1 MSKLI
6 SFAVPS
12 YNSQAYLNKC
22 IDSLLVGGDDVEIII
37 VNDGSKDN
45 TAAIADEYAAKYPD
59 IVKAVHKPNGGHG
72 SGVNKGIELATG
84 LFYKVVDSDDWV
96 DATALKKIISVLK
109 EHVAKGEQADLYIT
123 NFVYEHVEDDT
134 QYVSRYTRYFPT
146 DRFFGWNESKP
157 LRLWNYVLMHSLM
170 YSTELL
176 RKSGMILPE
185 HTFYVDN
192 IYAYQPIIY
201 TKKLYYLDVDF
212 YRYYIGRS
220 DQSVTV
226 ANMTKRYTQQLR
238 VMRHML
244 LCHSYDEIES
254 QPKRLKQ
261 QLYHQLNNIIVTT
274 YFFTTQSD
282 DPERRKGFADMWRE
296 LKEKD
301 IKLYKKVRSFPLVR
315 LLNGMSWKSK
325 GRLTL
330 STYKFLTK
338 HVKLGA
344 Y

>member
-134 QYVSRYTRYFPT
+134 QYVSRYTKYFPT
-146 DRFFGWNESKP
+146 DKFFGWQDTKP
-157 LRLWNYVLMHSLM
+157 MRLWNYVLLHSLM

-176 RKSGMILPE
+176 RKSGLILGE
-185 HTFYVDN
+185 H
-192 IYAYQPIIY
+192 
-201 TKKLYYLDVDF
+201 
-212 YRYYIGRS
+212 
-220 DQSVTV
+220 
-226 ANMTKRYTQQLR
+226 
-238 VMRHML
+238 
-244 LCHSYDEIES
+244 
-254 QPKRLKQ
+254 
-261 QLYHQLNNIIVTT
+261 
-274 YFFTTQSD
+274 
-282 DPERRKGFADMWRE
+282 
-296 LKEKD
+296 
-301 IKLYKKVRSFPLVR
+301 SF
-315 LLNGMSWKSK
+315 
-325 GRLTL
+325 
-330 STYKFLTK
+330 
-338 HVKLGA
+338 
-344 Y
+344 